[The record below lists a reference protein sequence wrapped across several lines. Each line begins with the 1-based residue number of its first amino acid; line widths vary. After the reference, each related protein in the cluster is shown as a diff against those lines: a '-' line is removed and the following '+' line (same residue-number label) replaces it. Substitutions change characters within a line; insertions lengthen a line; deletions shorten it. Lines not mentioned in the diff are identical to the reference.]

1 MSPYDA
7 LLDDLEAEEA
17 ELDAVVAGIPDGAW
31 LTRVPTAGWDVRDE
45 IAHLAV
51 AEELA
56 TVALTDADAF
66 GARLAELLADT
77 DRLVDELEAQGRAMP
92 GAEVLEWWRAARGPT
107 IAHLRERDPKD
118 RVPWIAG
125 PMSAMS
131 FATARVMETW
141 AHGQDVVDGLGVSRP
156 PTARLRHIAELGVRT
171 RPFAY
176 VVRGHDVPDGAV
188 AVELTAP
195 DGSTWTWG
203 ESDTDVVRGPA
214 VDFCLVVT
222 QRRHPDDTALEVVGP
237 LATEWITIAQ
247 AFAGPATD
255 QRAPAGRTT

>member
-7 LLDDLEAEEA
+7 LLDDLEAEEE
-17 ELDAVVAGIPDGAW
+17 ELDALVAGLDDGETGWGA
-31 LTRVPTAGWDVRDE
+31 PTPAEGWDVRDE

-56 TVALTDADAF
+56 TVALTDARAF
-66 GARLAELLADT
+66 AARLAELLADT
-77 DRLVDELEAQGRAMP
+77 DRLVDELESQGRSKP
-92 GAEVLEWWRAARGPT
+92 GSEVLEWWRAARRPT
-107 IAHLRERDPKD
+107 IAQLRERDPKD

-141 AHGQDVVDGLGVSRP
+141 AHGQDVVDALGASRA

-176 VVRGHDVPDGAV
+176 VVRGRDQPGGDGHRRADRTRRVDVG
-188 AVELTAP
+188 
-195 DGSTWTWG
+195 
-203 ESDTDVVRGPA
+203 
-214 VDFCLVVT
+214 
-222 QRRHPDDTALEVVGP
+222 VG
-237 LATEWITIAQ
+237 
-247 AFAGPATD
+247 
-255 QRAPAGRTT
+255 